1 MSYCSGDRAR
11 FREKLGFDIIYSCF
25 TRRELLHYVDLSH
38 HPNAILDVG
47 CSCGG
52 NLIRFHAIPDSELR
66 SSPRPVMEAFRDRL
80 NSLGITATIRASR
93 GEDIMA
99 ACGMLAGK
107 NNETP

>member
-1 MSYCSGDRAR
+1 MWAAVNDDQRHAGALARHLRATSAR
-11 FREKLGFDIIYSCF
+11 VN
-25 TRRELLHYVDLSH
+25 LL
-38 HPNAILDVG
+38 
-47 CSCGG
+47 
-52 NLIRFHAIPDSELR
+52 RFHAIPGSELR
-66 SSPRPVMEAFRDRL
+66 PSPRPVMEAFRDRL